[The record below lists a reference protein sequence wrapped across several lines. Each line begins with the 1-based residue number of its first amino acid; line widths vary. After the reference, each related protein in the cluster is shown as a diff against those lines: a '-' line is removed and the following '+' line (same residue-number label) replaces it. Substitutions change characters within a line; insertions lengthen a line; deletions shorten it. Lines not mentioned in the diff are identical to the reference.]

1 MFYILEHVRIKL
13 YICFILIVSNCKIQ
27 KLSGL
32 LPVLRYLI
40 LLRIYNVR
48 FWVISGIFGY
58 FKGTFTCNFSLKM
71 YILAC
76 SITSI
81 ESKLVFD
88 LPLNLK
94 MGSNGLLG
102 SLTYVYITQTDDQS
116 KFLSCDVTFGQIRRS
131 DQSKTVEWYNCP
143 AGCTTLNQ
151 FEVIGK
157 ENGFYSIHSSIC
169 RSAIHKGI
177 ISG

>member
-1 MFYILEHVRIKL
+1 
-13 YICFILIVSNCKIQ
+13 
-27 KLSGL
+27 
-32 LPVLRYLI
+32 
-40 LLRIYNVR
+40 
-48 FWVISGIFGY
+48 
-58 FKGTFTCNFSLKM
+58 M

-177 ISG
+177 ISGSFCLVLFCTNRVKKSWLKTVELQFLRHKNHLNIGYEVKNGPENGSKILNPGK

>member
-1 MFYILEHVRIKL
+1 
-13 YICFILIVSNCKIQ
+13 
-27 KLSGL
+27 
-32 LPVLRYLI
+32 
-40 LLRIYNVR
+40 
-48 FWVISGIFGY
+48 
-58 FKGTFTCNFSLKM
+58 M

-76 SITSI
+76 SIKSI

-94 MGSNGLLG
+94 MGSNGLSG

-131 DQSKTVEWYNCP
+131 DQSKNVEWYNCP

>member
-1 MFYILEHVRIKL
+1 MSVFGLFRVFLDILRVRSHV
-13 YICFILIVSNCKIQ
+13 
-27 KLSGL
+27 
-32 LPVLRYLI
+32 
-40 LLRIYNVR
+40 IY
-48 FWVISGIFGY
+48 
-58 FKGTFTCNFSLKM
+58 SLKM

-177 ISG
+177 ISGSFYMVFSDQPCRNCQKWSKSRGKRARKWIEV